1 MTLSTIEL
9 FSAIIIFSCVIFYV
23 IQNDKRYILENELN
37 KYKKAFEASNVVMVI
52 TDEKANIQ
60 TVNPEFTLVTQF
72 TEKEAIG
79 QNANIFKSGY
89 HDREF
94 YRKLWETVN
103 KGETW
108 KGEFLNKKKDGTLY
122 WERTSIAPIKNDRNV
137 ITNFVAIREDITKQK
152 ELAEQLEKLSYTD
165 HLTGIYNRRKA
176 MGEIQNYLSAGVHDA
191 SYKLCILMIDIDDF
205 KQINDRFGHAG
216 GDEVLK
222 DFSSILKTHIR
233 SEDIASRI
241 GGEEFLIILKN
252 SSPKSCLSMAQR
264 IRRKA
269 ESSRIHTDSAT
280 ISYTVSIG
288 ICVSS
293 HENDIEKMIKNADK
307 ALYQAKQTGKNK
319 IHLSTEETGK

>member
-1 MTLSTIEL
+1 MTVNTVEL
-9 FSAIIIFSCVIFYV
+9 YSAILIFVCVIFYI
-23 IQNDKRYILENELN
+23 IQNDKRYILEHELN

-52 TDEKANIQ
+52 TDEKANVQ

-79 QNANIFKSGY
+79 QNAKIFKSGF
-89 HDREF
+89 HDKEF

-103 KGETW
+103 RGDTW

-176 MGEIQNYLSAGVHDA
+176 MGDIHDYLSAGVHDSA
-191 SYKLCILMIDIDDF
+191 YKICVLMIDIDDF
-205 KQINDRFGHAG
+205 KQINDRFGHAA

-233 SEDIASRI
+233 SADIASRI

-252 SSPKSCLSMAQR
+252 SSSKSCLSMAQR
-264 IRRKA
+264 IRKTA
-269 ESSRIHTDSAT
+269 ESSRINVDSAT

-293 HENDIEKMIKNADK
+293 HENEIEKMIKSADM

-319 IHLSTEETGK
+319 VQLSTEEMGK